1 MVDKKHIDNYIN
13 QMGEPTVSNPV
24 EAVVMWHTDRIAVLE
39 EIANNYLLELTD
51 ALAQA
56 KAERIIYRAKNC
68 GESAVAVV
76 KEQGLQCRVDALIHK
91 LKRVD
96 VI

>member
-1 MVDKKHIDNYIN
+1 MIKGHYNEEATRKK
-13 QMGEPTVSNPV
+13 QPTVASPIEPV
-24 EAVVMWHTDRIAVLE
+24 VILHTDRIAVLE

-56 KAERIIYRAKNC
+56 KAERIIYRARNC
-68 GESAVAVV
+68 GESAMAVV
-76 KEQGLQCRVDALIHK
+76 KEQGLQCRVDALTHK

-96 VI
+96 AI

>member
-1 MVDKKHIDNYIN
+1 MVDEKALANFKSNDR
-13 QMGEPTVSNPV
+13 QQAVSNPV
-24 EAVVMWHTDRIAVLE
+24 EAVVILHTDRIAVLE

-56 KAERIIYRAKNC
+56 KAERVIYRAKNC
-68 GESAVAVV
+68 GESAMAVV
-76 KEQGLQCRVDALIHK
+76 KEQGLQCRVDALMHK

-96 VI
+96 AI